1 MNVAGRLDSIEAT
14 YYYQIVKSRLAVIQ
28 RMKEVVHGDDLE
40 KVIQR
45 HLANNLW
52 LLDPAW
58 DRDTKL
64 PSVEEAI
71 KTQFDV
77 INAGL
82 TREEQEARLDV
93 RYQKPSGKHVII
105 ELKRGDR
112 TVKFIELIAQVD
124 KYFSALT
131 KILKNMIQT
140 RILKSSYFLVNAWM
154 AKKLITILKANICAS
169 LLKLTHESY
178 IMINCWQMPKLFMQ
192 ISLRK

>member
-1 MNVAGRLDSIEAT
+1 M
-14 YYYQIVKSRLAVIQ
+14 
-28 RMKEVVHGDDLE
+28 
-40 KVIQR
+40 
-45 HLANNLW
+45 
-52 LLDPAW
+52 DPAW

-131 KILKNMIQT
+131 KILKKHDTDEDFEIIVLLGKRLDGEKVDHDIESKHLRQLAEVNT
-140 RILKSSYFLVNAWM
+140 RILYYDQLLAKVISQMSLDNFFQIVPVDNLFHSLYNSQARFYNLVV
-154 AKKLITILKANICAS
+154 ICCFNR
-169 LLKLTHESY
+169 
-178 IMINCWQMPKLFMQ
+178 I
-192 ISLRK
+192 

>member
-1 MNVAGRLDSIEAT
+1 MVIGSCLG
-14 YYYQIVKSRLAVIQ
+14 SRYKAS
-28 RMKEVVHGDDLE
+28 
-40 KVIQR
+40 
-45 HLANNLW
+45 
-52 LLDPAW
+52 
-58 DRDTKL
+58 
-64 PSVEEAI
+64 SVEEAI

-131 KILKNMIQT
+131 KILKKHDTDEDFEIIVLLGKRLDGEKVDHDIESKHLRQLAEVNT
-140 RILKSSYFLVNAWM
+140 RILYYDQLLANAETLYADFIAKNSSL
-154 AKKLITILKANICAS
+154 AS
-169 LLKLTHESY
+169 LETL
-178 IMINCWQMPKLFMQ
+178 INS
-192 ISLRK
+192 IG